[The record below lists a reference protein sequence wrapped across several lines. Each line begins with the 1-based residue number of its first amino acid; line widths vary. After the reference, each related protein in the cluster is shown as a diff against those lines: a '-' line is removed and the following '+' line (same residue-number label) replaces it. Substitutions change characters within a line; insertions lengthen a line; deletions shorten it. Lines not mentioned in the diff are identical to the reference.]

1 MLNFDR
7 QRSQVRQIF
16 VWSCKIWQMPD
27 PVTGRD
33 VQLLE
38 KLKEKIASAKSSYTC
53 SLKNKY
59 RMRSWDK
66 PFHLILCICKTYGTI
81 LDDSPSGPDCAI
93 LAALKE
99 WLADDHDATNVSELV
114 QCSKWRYQLPPIF
127 SQRNNAKHDQKLTKT
142 VNYLLKCPHWVVFT
156 RLFRHC
162 V

>member
-1 MLNFDR
+1 
-7 QRSQVRQIF
+7 
-16 VWSCKIWQMPD
+16 
-27 PVTGRD
+27 
-33 VQLLE
+33 LE

-53 SLKNKY
+53 SLENKY